1 MKNFMFAER
10 WKKIDRNDKG
20 LGFGLLSVLLWGV
33 PPFLVAVLA
42 AVHSLF
48 IILGSEVISLITAL
62 VFVFILIILKTGD
75 LNMLIENFK
84 PKNWILVG
92 LSGSSQALSFIL
104 LYYAI
109 HRGNPIASIIIYH
122 LWPLW
127 FTIMM
132 QLSAAGK
139 ERIAGGITDEKSGF
153 SYNSGIV
160 PGGNKTERINRFQW
174 VVLIL
179 AVIGAYFVVT
189 GKTHGMIKYSHNYFY
204 LLLAFVSS
212 VLGALN
218 FFFYKTAARD
228 IVEKGSLK
236 LDRIRQHGILTIARV
251 FCGLIITFPAWLILS
266 HSFPVISFSLI
277 LFLSV
282 LGVVTGFLSHTLFN
296 FALYNTKPP
305 EILAVA
311 SNFTPVV
318 SLILFWIVLDRTVS
332 VISLAGAG
340 LILLCVKV
348 FNSDEKYL
356 TIDNGIIMSVAIIA
370 ILMNFLPRGLGI
382 GESSWFTVTL
392 ELAATI
398 YGIMTGFVLMRLYQ
412 RTVETDRLLIGINEL
427 AMIIRDAS
435 KDIAPEDKKFKKN
448 IISLMENLLRIDA
461 YPLKFKLLSK
471 IDGQEKAA
479 VQKIKNMRKE
489 LLDAIFN
496 LKKIAKN
503 YILEEEKIF
512 RKFISSV
519 EDWLYI
525 RRLHLSFAEIFA
537 LVILAGF
544 IDVGIIVMSSDTL
557 WGNIAA
563 ASVIIAVTLIILA
576 VIDYENLRMGG
587 EITFLYQ
594 GKQMFLIEEIKDEI
608 KNEGREI
615 EDDAILVPDEI
626 IKIKRLPGLYKRELF
641 KCRQTPENLYIISNE
656 ENIPEGG
663 GNCIGRRIYKYSDY
677 QGFNQW
683 IVLNIIGSAGLLL
696 SVMAIVYM
704 V

>member
-1 MKNFMFAER
+1 MFAEGC
-10 WKKIDRNDKG
+10 KKLDPNDKG
-20 LGFGLLSVLLWGV
+20 LGLGLLSVLLWGV

-62 VFVFILIILKTGD
+62 IFVFILIILKTGD
-75 LNMLIENFK
+75 LNILIKNFK
-84 PKNWILVG
+84 PKNWIWIG
-92 LSGSSQALSFIL
+92 ISGSSQALAFIL

-127 FTIMM
+127 FTIML
-132 QLSAAGK
+132 QLLTGRKKQGSGNI
-139 ERIAGGITDEKSGF
+139 IAGGLEFLSKI
-153 SYNSGIV
+153 I
-160 PGGNKTERINRFQW
+160 PGDHKTERLNRFQW

-189 GKTHGMIKYSHNYFY
+189 GRTHGMIKYSQNYFY
-204 LLLAFVSS
+204 LFLALISS
-212 VLGALN
+212 ILGALN
-218 FFFYKTAARD
+218 FFSYKIAARD

-236 LDRIRQHGILTIARV
+236 LDRVGQHGILMIVRV

-266 HSFPVISFSLI
+266 HSLPVISLNLI
-277 LFLSV
+277 LFLLV
-282 LGVVTGFLSHTLFN
+282 LGIITGFLSHTLFN
-296 FALYNTKPP
+296 FALYNTKPS

-318 SLILFWIVLDRTVS
+318 SLILFWLVLGRTVS
-332 VISLAGAG
+332 AISLAGAG

-356 TIDNGIIMSVAIIA
+356 TIDNGIIMAVAMIA
-370 ILMNFLPRGLGI
+370 ILINFLPRGLGI
-382 GESSWFTVTL
+382 GESAWFTVTL

-427 AMIIRDAS
+427 AIIVRDAAR
-435 KDIAPEDKKFKKN
+435 DMAPENTEFKKN

-471 IDGQEKAA
+471 IDVQEKAA

-489 LLDAIFN
+489 LLKAIFN
-496 LKKIAKN
+496 LKKITKN

-512 RKFISSV
+512 RKFIASV

-544 IDVGIIVMSSDTL
+544 IDVGIIVISSNTL
-557 WGNIAA
+557 WGNIAVV
-563 ASVIIAVTLIILA
+563 SVIIAVTLIILA

-587 EITFLYQ
+587 EVTFLYQ
-594 GKQMFLIEEIKDEI
+594 GKQMFLIEEIKEEI
-608 KNEGREI
+608 ENENKGIEI
-615 EDDAILVPDEI
+615 EDDMILVPDEI
-626 IKIKRLPGLYKRELF
+626 LEIKRLPGLYKRELF
-641 KCRQTPENLYIISNE
+641 KCRQTPENLYIISKE
-656 ENIPEGG
+656 ENMQKGEDNYI
-663 GNCIGRRIYKYSDY
+663 NRRIYKYPDY
-677 QGFNQW
+677 QSFNQW
-683 IVLNIIGSAGLLL
+683 IVLNIIGSAGLVL
-696 SVMAIVYM
+696 SVIAIVYT

>member
-1 MKNFMFAER
+1 MFAER

-75 LNMLIENFK
+75 LNILIKNFT

-104 LYYAI
+104 LYYSI

-127 FTIMM
+127 FTIIL
-132 QLSAAGK
+132 QLSASGK
-139 ERIAGGITDEKSGF
+139 KQIQD
-153 SYNSGIV
+153 V
-160 PGGNKTERINRFQW
+160 NKTEKINRFQW

-189 GKTHGMIKYSHNYFY
+189 GKTHGTIKYSQNYFY
-204 LLLAFVSS
+204 LFLALISS
-212 VLGALN
+212 FLGALN
-218 FFFYKTAARD
+218 FFFYKIAAKD

-236 LDRIRQHGILTIARV
+236 LDRIRQHGILMIVRV

-266 HSFPVISFSLI
+266 HSFPNISFSLI
-277 LFLSV
+277 LFLLL

-370 ILMNFLPRGLGI
+370 ILINFLPRGLGI

-412 RTVETDRLLIGINEL
+412 RTVETDRLLIKINEL

-435 KDIAPEDKKFKKN
+435 RDIAPEDKKFKKN

-471 IDGQEKAA
+471 IDGQENAA

-489 LLDAIFN
+489 LLDTIFN

-525 RRLHLSFAEIFA
+525 RRLHLSFAELFA
-537 LVILAGF
+537 LAILAGF
-544 IDVGIIVMSSDTL
+544 IDIGIIVMSSDTL

-576 VIDYENLRMGG
+576 VMDYENLRMGG

-608 KNEGREI
+608 KNGGKEI
-615 EDDAILVPDEI
+615 DDDAILVPDEI

-641 KCRQTPENLYIISNE
+641 KCSQTPENLYIINNE
-656 ENIPEGG
+656 ENIREGG
-663 GNCIGRRIYKYSDY
+663 DNCISRRIYKYSDY

-696 SVMAIVYM
+696 SVIAIVYM
-704 V
+704 A